1 VAELLVSAALFAF
14 GLWLRGWRRVRREPS
29 APQFGARTPLVVP
42 IALGLLLMVL
52 GDLAASRL
60 GISVHLRGLLGPL
73 LLFAPSAL
81 LALHHDL
88 GARSAGVERAED
100 RWPFVLG
107 LWLRTWPL
115 LTGVAGL
122 IGWTAEQLGIDS
134 LGVASEVV
142 LAASD
147 RDFAAM
153 VFLGVFVVPLAEE
166 LFFRGRLFARL
177 AVHVG
182 PTRAN
187 WIQAAL
193 FGLAHGWFYFPILTY
208 FGWLLGRARLSGAG
222 MGSLALAHA
231 LQNAVSFAVLAAMR

>member
-1 VAELLVSAALFAF
+1 
-14 GLWLRGWRRVRREPS
+14 
-29 APQFGARTPLVVP
+29 
-42 IALGLLLMVL
+42 M
-52 GDLAASRL
+52 
-60 GISVHLRGLLGPL
+60 HLRGLLGPL

-81 LALHHDL
+81 LARRHDL
-88 GARSAGVERAED
+88 GARSAGVERAD
-100 RWPFVLG
+100 ARWPFVLG

-122 IGWTAEQLGIDS
+122 IGWTAKQLGIDA

-147 RDFAAM
+147 GDFAAM
-153 VFLGVFVVPLAEE
+153 AFLGVFVVPLAEE

-177 AVHVG
+177 AGHVG
-182 PTRAN
+182 PNRAN

-208 FGWLLGRARLSGAG
+208 LGWLLGRARLAGAG

>member
-1 VAELLVSAALFAF
+1 MAELLVSAALFAF
-14 GLWLRGWRRVRREPS
+14 GLWLRGWRRVRKEP
-29 APQFGARTPLVVP
+29 AAAQFGARTPLVVP
-42 IALGLLLMVL
+42 IAIGLLLMVL
-52 GDLAASRL
+52 GDLAGSKIGL
-60 GISVHLRGLLGPL
+60 SVHLRGLLGPL

-81 LALHHDL
+81 LAFRHDL
-88 GARSAGVERAED
+88 GGRSAGVERPAD
-100 RWPFVLG
+100 RWPFAVS

-115 LTGVAGL
+115 LTGFAGL
-122 IGWTAEQLGIDS
+122 IGWTAKQLGVDS

-147 RDFAAM
+147 FDFAVM
-153 VFLGVFVVPLAEE
+153 VFLGVFLVPLAEE

-222 MGSLALAHA
+222 MGSLAAAHA